1 MQKSDTCQQA
11 VKKQVLNMQR
21 YTEVKNYY
29 CLKSEL

>member
-11 VKKQVLNMQR
+11 VKKQMLNMQR
-21 YTEVKNYY
+21 YTEVKNY